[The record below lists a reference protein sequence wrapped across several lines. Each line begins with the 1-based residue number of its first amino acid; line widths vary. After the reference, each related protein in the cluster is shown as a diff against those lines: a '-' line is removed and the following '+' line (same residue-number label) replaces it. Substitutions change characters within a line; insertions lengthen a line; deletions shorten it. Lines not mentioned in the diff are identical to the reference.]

1 MKKISL
7 FLFYT
12 ICFSQSEEWIYYN
25 AQGGVYRT
33 KPDNSESELFKRRL
47 TLHDISQD
55 GSQIL
60 LEGYTIMGDVNL
72 IYIKN
77 FNEIDTLVIEDNIYW
92 ARLTQNENE
101 IIYLKPFLGYHYND
115 QIYKYSFLDSST
127 TLIADSL
134 YRFMNMNEIVSPQK
148 DKIAYFNRDFPASQH
163 YQLYVVDIHSGQT
176 TFLTSIQTSISI
188 YTPPHSF
195 WAMDDY
201 IYFNMNNGTNYNHLY
216 KVHSSNTEIP
226 ITQLT
231 DGDRSFGLAGS
242 YNTDLDKLALMSY
255 NDTDSLSDLFIY
267 ELETNQ
273 LSYID
278 TIQGKIRFMQTWSND
293 NSKVAIGAAYSL
305 WGSFAPIQIYDFVND
320 TITTLSDTSIVAG
333 VGGVVPLFWLGGQEL
348 DIRKNFDYIP
358 TNYFLKQNYPNP
370 FNPITTL
377 RYELPKDSFVDVT
390 IYDILGNV
398 VNNLVNTSQSS
409 GYHSIQWNATNN
421 QGEPVSAGVYIYKIQ
436 AGDFVDTKKMI
447 LLK

>member
-1 MKKISL
+1 MYKYLFIMLIISVC
-7 FLFYT
+7 
-12 ICFSQSEEWIYYN
+12 IGQDEWIYYN
-25 AQGGVYRT
+25 AQAGVYRT
-33 KPDNSESELFKRRL
+33 KPDNSERELFIESL
-47 TLHDISQD
+47 SLLDMSQD
-55 GSQIL
+55 RSQIL
-60 LEGYTIMGDVNL
+60 LEGSIGYQTNGL

-77 FNEIDTLVIEDNIYW
+77 FNVIDTLAIEETIFW

-101 IIYLKPFLGYHYND
+101 IIYFKPNLGGSTYSD

-134 YRFMNMNEIVSPQK
+134 YRFTNWNEIMSPQK
-148 DKIAYFNRDFPASQH
+148 DKIAYFNRDSQDSSQH
-163 YQLYVVDIHSGQT
+163 CQLYVVDIHSGQT
-176 TFLTSIQTSISI
+176 TFLTSIQTYINPFD
-188 YTPPHSF
+188 PPHSF

-201 IYFNMNNGTNYNHLY
+201 IYFNMNDSTNYNHLY

-231 DGDRSFGLAGS
+231 DGDRSLRLAGS
-242 YNTDLDKLALMSY
+242 YSTDLDKLALISF

-278 TIQGKIRFMQTWSND
+278 TIQGKMRFTQTWSND
-293 NSKVAIGAAYSL
+293 NSKVAIGAKYNL
-305 WGSFAPIQIYDFVND
+305 WFSYRAPIQIYDFVND
-320 TITTLSDTSIVAG
+320 TITTLSETAE
-333 VGGVVPLFWLGGQEL
+333 PLFWLEDQEL

-358 TNYFLKQNYPNP
+358 TDYFLKQNYPNP

-377 RYELPKDSFVDVT
+377 RYELPEHTFVDITV
-390 IYDILGNV
+390 YDMLGNV
-398 VNNLVNTSQSS
+398 VNNLVNANQPS
-409 GYHSIQWNATNN
+409 GYNSVQWNATNN
-421 QGEPVSAGVYIYKIQ
+421 QGQLVSAGVYLYSIE
-436 AGDFVDTKKMI
+436 AGDFRQTKKMI